1 MELFSTFSQ
10 KVEKRWSFFLDV
22 QPKTMK
28 LFFAVLTL
36 DLHARG
42 IDIGVNMGKGDDKRT
57 SELHILHIQYD

>member
-1 MELFSTFSQ
+1 MELFYIH
-10 KVEKRWSFFLDV
+10 
-22 QPKTMK
+22 PKTMK

-57 SELHILHIQYD
+57 SVVTYPIYTVRLTNNEQSR